1 LNPTILAE
9 AKAEARQQVAR
20 VLDEQLA
27 GLATKLQR
35 DMGFSLNQSVRRL
48 RVFESETQWSGA
60 LIDAVASFCTR
71 ALLFMLNANT
81 LRLQGVDL
89 TPIPVTTVPAFAE
102 AISTKEPIVAMRTRG
117 ELSIGLVNFL
127 QEVPSV
133 RCWLFPILKGDR
145 VAAVLYAD
153 GEVDTNALEL
163 LANIAGA
170 VLPSPSQSVPAGLVG
185 LSPAPD
191 RKEHLQAQ
199 RKARSLVAEMILFH
213 SDALRSGRR
222 NRDLYQALQPEIDTR
237 REVFRRECIENS
249 PGMVDYLHLELLK
262 TLANDDVQS
271 LGVDYPGPLA

>member
-1 LNPTILAE
+1 LNPTLLAE
-9 AKAEARQQVAR
+9 AQAEARQQVSR
-20 VLDEQLA
+20 VLDERLA
-27 GLATKLQR
+27 NLATKLQR

-48 RVFESETQWSGA
+48 RTFESEAQWSGA

-89 TPIPVTTVPAFAE
+89 TPIPVATVPAFAE

-127 QEVPSV
+127 HEVPSV
-133 RCWLFPILKGDR
+133 RCWLFPILQGDR

-170 VLPSPSQSVPAGLVG
+170 VLPAPSQSTPAGLVA

-213 SDALRSGRR
+213 ADALRSGRR

-271 LGVDYPGPLA
+271 LGVDYPGPLV